1 MSASDQPTMANGV
14 QALHPSTHQSVA
26 YTTTAGTI
34 SNAVKSKVVR
44 VVCTTAAYIA
54 IGTAPTA
61 GTSDMYMA
69 AEVAEYFRI
78 EPGDKVSA
86 RQVAAGGTLHVTE
99 MD

>member
-1 MSASDQPTMANGV
+1 MAASDNPSLPNGV
-14 QALHPSTHQSVA
+14 QALRPVTHQNVA

-34 SNAVKSKVVR
+34 TNAVASRVVR
-44 VVCTTAAYIA
+44 VVCTTAAYVR
-54 IGTAPTA
+54 IGLNPTA
-61 GTSDMYMA
+61 DTSDMYMA

-78 EPGDKVSA
+78 EPGHKVSA